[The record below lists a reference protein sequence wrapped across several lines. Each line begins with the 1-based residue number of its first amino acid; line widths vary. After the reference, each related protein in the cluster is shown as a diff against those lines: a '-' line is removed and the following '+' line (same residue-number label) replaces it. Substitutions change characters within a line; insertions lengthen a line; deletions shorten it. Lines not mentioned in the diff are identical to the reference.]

1 MKLTNKHGNIT
12 FEIND
17 PREQERLEGLGY
29 KEIKEKP
36 KGEEKPKG
44 AGKAK

>member
-1 MKLTNKHGNIT
+1 MKLTNKYGNVT

-17 PREQERLEGLGY
+17 PREQERFKSLGY
-29 KEIKEKP
+29 KEVKP
-36 KGEEKPKG
+36 KGEDKPKG